1 MKKHNESTIIRGVL
15 EEELERNSRI
25 KKRYIDEIEQLPKG
39 SILLRK
45 IGNQKY
51 YYLKFREN
59 RKVVSKYIGQ
69 ENEIDIKELEEKIR
83 KRKHI
88 EAVLKNLVLEEKEIL
103 KALR

>member
-1 MKKHNESTIIRGVL
+1 MKKYAESTIIRGVL

-25 KKRYIDEIEQLPKG
+25 KIRYMDEIEQLPKG
-39 SILLRK
+39 SILLRE
-45 IGNQKY
+45 IGNQEY

-59 RKVVSKYIGQ
+59 KKVVSKYIGQ
-69 ENEIDIKELEEKIR
+69 KNEVDIKELEEKIK

-88 EAVLKNLVLEEKEIL
+88 EAILKNLVLEEKEIL